1 MKKFRNRKSV
11 DSIDNVLD
19 AFLALKDIDDEE
31 VIGMVRNVKKVN
43 EGVDISL
50 TTSTNAELDDAREFI
65 KNDKPKDEDV
75 EIEVID
81 ANADTI
87 DHVKNN
93 KDYIGQVILCCNRC
107 HSNKFIDMTDLV
119 PSEEDPNLYNVEGE
133 CPFCKESGFG
143 YRVVGQVGKVQT
155 PVENNIEPS
164 VEDEDVDEVSFNT
177 EDNGGVDDEASF
189 DNDVAAEDENSD
201 ENSEA
206 EATESEDT
214 DDEATESE
222 DIDDDEEEKPFDET
236 SAHEDEDEDDD
247 KSKLGEEFV
256 PEYKLDEEEVSNA
269 FKSVGG
275 LKEDSTNEYAE
286 EAWLMNQVIS
296 SMNNEEAY
304 YGSWLYIWP
313 DGETR
318 KDCEYD
324 FGNKE
329 AFEEL
334 KEEFIDTYKAYHSDG
349 LYDATEE
356 VLEYAHKWDKL
367 LDLAPIENFV
377 VEELEEDDDADEQP
391 DDDKSD
397 EHDEGDD
404 GVKVSNLL
412 SIFIEPE
419 NLKNIEIDGDVYDE
433 FAEIP
438 QAVLNKKV
446 KGFNSKDSSLTVY
459 VVNEEDVP
467 EVSDEIIHVIDLLNL
482 FDNEDEKFEKLII
495 EDAES
500 SEEIFR
506 GNKVGAIA
514 ACADCVVTHLEKPEA
529 LVISLVEDDT
539 EGDTESEGDADAI
552 VDVDT
557 DDKEPT
563 KGDVDETLFEE
574 ICRENNLHAYKVNR
588 VGSEEYWLN
597 EDLINEDDL
606 QTVYEKYCRGKN
618 CAQRFKEQF
627 SQYEFIDSTEYKLN
641 EALKKLNESGFT
653 TDEFDKLNKLAKEL
667 GLGDSLKGIQDFAK
681 EHGCNN
687 MGEIIRA
694 MEIELA
700 EKQYREHPE
709 QFHADDKNTGQH
721 LLKQDSVKG
730 TFVSVD
736 GGKSWEECSE
746 EEFDELLAGGYKVVE
761 ESVEVEENCKSFK
774 TRKELKEAIKKCENN
789 NRPYNVRR
797 STKEGYRFDL
807 LTEVEEE
814 KPTIGDLIAD
824 ENEAIDGYDAA
835 IRNLA
840 NSDVNVDDRFAAIA
854 RLQEIKGD
862 EIEHIAELQELGD
875 RLCNAEVE
883 CPQCGCAEGECHCHE
898 DNKSDDAKSDDI
910 KSIEDAAAVLK
921 EEKSKNSWLASL
933 PTEDP
938 EQSIFEDL
946 DDDVEVV
953 VEPDEIIDA
962 PRADDDAAG
971 DVVPNNLS
979 EEEINVLGK
988 VSRIANDICEAIK
1001 NYYDIEVT
1009 PALVVA
1015 DILQD
1020 LKLIGG
1026 AIDISELEDTPI
1038 NNLTKQMFQNYED
1051 GYRLIDDIMTTLTGE
1066 SFTTLP
1072 EDKLRDAIN
1081 SLDGPQ
1087 FSKENIERMIRSPKF
1102 VAAVEQGMVPY
1113 IPNGMNHELIESM
1126 KQKVNEDNNNE
1137 DEIEDKLDIYS
1148 DDKVLYDVVA
1158 PHVADL
1164 IGTPAILHYDDLHIY
1179 TDNIVRSATEV
1190 EPAEYEE
1197 KDVPWDYEVEWDV
1210 EDDLLPFIETHYDID
1225 KFNKGDLDK
1234 FDADAFVKYLSD
1246 KYREDAQDE
1255 AQMNWEEPDYE
1266 DYGDIDE
1273 DIDEVEVDVEQ
1284 FDNFINEYFNE
1295 NYGDDTTLLYHTIDG
1310 TVSDKGKIV
1319 LEGIIKGAEKG
1330 IGCEK
1335 HIVFTLTPKNNINE
1349 ALSDNNDIDVDT
1361 MSALGLIDYKVENDL
1376 SEETW
1381 DFKFIN
1387 GTPNEEI
1394 FKLTDERKLKI
1405 LKEFLKDA
1413 KGIDDHLVPAEV
1425 VKEAAI
1431 WEYERNKM
1439 QYIKMGLDVCHLENE
1454 LSEVVDQIDFTPLIE
1469 NEEPQPQQ

>member
-1 MKKFRNRKSV
+1 MKKFGNRKSV
-11 DSIDNVLD
+11 DNINNILD

-50 TTSTNAELDDAREFI
+50 ITSTNAELDDAREFI

-81 ANADTI
+81 ANADAI

-119 PSEEDPNLYNVEGE
+119 PSEEDPNLYNVDEE

-143 YRVVGQVGKVQT
+143 YRVIGQVGKVQT

-164 VEDEDVDEVSFNT
+164 VEGEDEGKVSFNT
-177 EDNGGVDDEASF
+177 ENENGDADEASF
-189 DNDVAAEDENSD
+189 DNSD
-201 ENSEA
+201 ENSEG

-214 DDEATESE
+214 DDEVTA
-222 DIDDDEEEKPFDET
+222 DIDDEEDDEDEEESFDET

-275 LKEDSTNEYAE
+275 LKEDSTNKYAE

-334 KEEFIDTYKAYHSDG
+334 KEEFIDTYRAYHSDG

-356 VLEYAHKWDKL
+356 VLAYAHKWDKL

-377 VEELEEDDDADEQP
+377 VEELEEDDDEQP
-391 DDDKSD
+391 DDNKSD
-397 EHDEGDD
+397 EADEHNEGD
-404 GVKVSNLL
+404 GIKVSNLL

-433 FAEIP
+433 FDEIP
-438 QAVLNKKV
+438 QATLNKKV
-446 KGFNSKDSSLTVY
+446 KGFNSKDSSLTIY
-459 VVNEEDVP
+459 VVHEEDVP

-482 FDNEDEKFEKLII
+482 FDNEDEKFKKLII

-529 LVISLVEDDT
+529 LVISLVEDDD
-539 EGDTESEGDADAI
+539 EDTDEGDADI
-552 VDVDT
+552 
-557 DDKEPT
+557 DKSE
-563 KGDVDETLFEE
+563 KDLDETLFEE

-627 SQYEFIDSTEYKLN
+627 SQYEFIDSTEYKLD

-653 TDEFDKLNKLAKEL
+653 ADEFDKLNKLAKEL
-667 GLGDSLKGIQDFAK
+667 GLGDSLKGIHDFAK

-694 MEIELA
+694 MEIELV

-709 QFHADDKNTGQH
+709 QFAPKENAEQH
-721 LLKQDSVKG
+721 LLKQDPEKG
-730 TFVSVD
+730 SYVSVD
-736 GGKSWEECSE
+736 GGETWEECSE

-761 ESVEVEENCKSFK
+761 EDNDEDVSSEEPSEGVDENCKSFK
-774 TRKELKEAIKKCENN
+774 TRKELKEAIKECENN

-824 ENEAIDGYDAA
+824 ENEAIDGYDKA
-835 IRNLA
+835 ISNLA

-883 CPQCGCAEGECHCHE
+883 CPQCGCAESECHCHA
-898 DNKSDDAKSDDI
+898 DNKNDDVKSDDAKSDDI
-910 KSIEDAAAVLK
+910 KSIEDAAAMLK

-946 DDDVEVV
+946 DDDDVEVV

-962 PRADDDAAG
+962 PRANDAAG

-1020 LKLIGG
+1020 LKLISG

-1051 GYRLIDDIMTTLTGE
+1051 GYRLVDDIMTTLTGE
-1066 SFTTLP
+1066 PFTTLP
-1072 EDKLRDAIN
+1072 ETKLRDAIN

-1087 FSKENIERMIRSPKF
+1087 FDKENIERMIRSPKF

-1126 KQKVNEDNNNE
+1126 KQKVNEDAVE

-1158 PHVADL
+1158 PHVIDL
-1164 IGTPAILHYDDLHIY
+1164 IGNPTTLHYDDLRIY
-1179 TDNIVRSATEV
+1179 TDKVVSAATEV

-1197 KDVPWDYEVEWDV
+1197 KDVEWDYEVEWDV
-1210 EDDLLPFIETHYDID
+1210 EDDLLPFIEAHYNIN

-1234 FDADAFVKYLSD
+1234 FDESLFVKYLSD
-1246 KYREDAQDE
+1246 KYREDAQDD
-1255 AQMNWEEPDYE
+1255 AQTNWEEPDYE
-1266 DYGDIDE
+1266 DYNDDVDE
-1273 DIDEVEVDVEQ
+1273 AIDEVEVDVEQ

-1295 NYGDDTTLLYHTIDG
+1295 NYDSDTTTLLYHTIDG

-1330 IGCEK
+1330 RGCEK
-1335 HIVFTLTPKNNINE
+1335 NIVFTLTPKNNINE
-1349 ALSDNNDIDVDT
+1349 ALNGDNDVDVDT

-1439 QYIKMGLDVCHLENE
+1439 QYIKMGLDVCHLENK

-1469 NEEPQPQQ
+1469 NEEPQQ